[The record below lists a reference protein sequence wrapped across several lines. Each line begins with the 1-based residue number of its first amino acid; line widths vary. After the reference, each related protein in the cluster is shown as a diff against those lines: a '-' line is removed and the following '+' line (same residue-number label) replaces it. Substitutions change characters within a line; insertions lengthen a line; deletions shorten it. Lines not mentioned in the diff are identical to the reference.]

1 MIWHRMDELPEYGV
15 DVLVYFANTETY
27 LVAQTVNDEDY
38 GWIWWTWTFDRSYK
52 MDSTDRW
59 AYIDPPKG

>member
-15 DVLVYFANTETY
+15 DVLVYFADTGTY
-27 LVAQTVNDEDY
+27 LVAQAVKDEDY
-38 GWIWWTWTFDRSYK
+38 SWIWWTFDRSYK

-59 AYIDPPKG
+59 AYIDPPED